1 MFDKEKI
8 NERDI
13 EMITPLDIQ
22 NKEFSKAVR
31 GYKEDDVDGFLDLIT
46 FDLER
51 LITENASLKND
62 VERLNKELQR
72 YRGSEGV
79 VLETLEAAKALM
91 GDICESAERRAEIL
105 LKNAELD
112 ADLITREA
120 KESVERLN
128 EESVNLQNRFNSFRI
143 KYKSLLESE
152 LERFDGL
159 SIKLFGEFDFDDIE
173 APIEKTRTKVLKPI
187 RDEEMMK
194 TMMNIR
200 IGDGE

>member
-1 MFDKEKI
+1 
-8 NERDI
+8 
-13 EMITPLDIQ
+13 MITPLDIQ
-22 NKEFSKAVR
+22 NKEFSKVVR
-31 GYKEDDVDGFLDLIT
+31 GYKESDVDSFLDIIT

-51 LITENASLKND
+51 LITENSMLKND
-62 VERLNKELQR
+62 VARLNKELQR

-112 ADLITREA
+112 AELIQREA
-120 KESVERLN
+120 KESVEKLT
-128 EESVNLQNRFNSFRI
+128 EESISLRNRFTTFQA

-159 SIKLFGEFDFDDIE
+159 SVKLFAEFGIDDINIQKDNTSKLWQE
-173 APIEKTRTKVLKPI
+173 SRETKVLKPFN
-187 RDEEMMK
+187 EEELKK
-194 TMMNIR
+194 TMVNLK
-200 IGDGE
+200 IGEGE